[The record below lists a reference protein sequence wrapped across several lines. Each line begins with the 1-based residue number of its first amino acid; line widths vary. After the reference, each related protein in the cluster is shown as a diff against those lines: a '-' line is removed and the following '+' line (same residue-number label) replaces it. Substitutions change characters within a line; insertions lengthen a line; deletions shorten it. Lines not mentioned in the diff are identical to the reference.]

1 MAGEKLKKQMIRS
14 KNQEE
19 RSPGLLTK
27 QMEDTS
33 TTDMNPA
40 LKRQV
45 DVISAGLLRLAHGK
59 ETRASVAEQLKSG
72 PPEQSIPLTSMMI
85 IKLFK
90 QASTKANQRI
100 PQDVMLASFVV
111 LVADLMEL
119 GNAGGFFNVSMEDYN
134 TVSII
139 MEKSLQAFM
148 EAGMK
153 DGSIDPIA
161 LQRQIEPLMS
171 QTQRQIGAQGA
182 KQSGVPPEPTEE
194 MAQQKIIGDNVKP
207 LEEENAR
214 LKGLL
219 AQVQQGG
226 TA

>member
-1 MAGEKLKKQMIRS
+1 
-14 KNQEE
+14 
-19 RSPGLLTK
+19 
-27 QMEDTS
+27 
-33 TTDMNPA
+33 
-40 LKRQV
+40 
-45 DVISAGLLRLAHGK
+45 
-59 ETRASVAEQLKSG
+59 
-72 PPEQSIPLTSMMI
+72 
-85 IKLFK
+85 
-90 QASTKANQRI
+90 
-100 PQDVMLASFVV
+100 MLASFVV

-161 LQRQIEPLMS
+161 LQKQVEPLMS
-171 QTQRQIGAQGA
+171 QTQRTIGAQGA

-226 TA
+226 TV